1 MRNTTSFSV
10 RLLRKRQLWLQPL
23 NSFRWMFSFRSIYLF
38 RFLLYII
45 PCLLIISCGG
55 DAVQSSKST
64 SQKQYKP
71 KDVTDSSKEQPPKI
85 AIKRNTAIEVMD
97 EKDIRFNGKL
107 KRYFS
112 FSEFQSVLGEPD
124 STKLLSDEEPCT
136 NIFQEPDGSVHPDAK
151 YLYKNGSR
159 FEYSQGKVAIDE
171 VKFSNGDFIVFGNV
185 SLNKQTT
192 LAELKRL
199 FPNAAEHIGIMDV
212 AGEGEL
218 QVIQL
223 REDKNNISDGHIN
236 IFIRNGKL
244 YSLHWWFPC

>member
-10 RLLRKRQLWLQPL
+10 RLLRKRPL
-23 NSFRWMFSFRSIYLF
+23 NLSRHIFSTGSIYAL
-38 RFLLYII
+38 RFLPYII
-45 PCLLIISCGG
+45 PCLLINSCSG
-55 DAVQSSKST
+55 DAGQSSKT
-64 SQKQYKP
+64 ALQKQHKP
-71 KDVTDSSKEQPPKI
+71 RDITDSSKAQPVKI
-85 AIKRNTAIEVMD
+85 AIKRNTDIEVMD

-136 NIFQEPDGSVHPDAK
+136 NIFQEPDGSVHPEAK

-159 FEYSQGKVAIDE
+159 FECSQGKVAIDE
-171 VKFSNGDFIVFGNV
+171 VKFGNGDFIVFGNV
-185 SLNKQTT
+185 SLSKQTT
-192 LAELKRL
+192 LAELKKL